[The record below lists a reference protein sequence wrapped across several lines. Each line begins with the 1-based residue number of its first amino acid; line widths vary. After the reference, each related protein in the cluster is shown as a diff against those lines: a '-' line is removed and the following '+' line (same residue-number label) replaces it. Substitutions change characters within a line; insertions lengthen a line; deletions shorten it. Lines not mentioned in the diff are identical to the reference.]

1 MTTLLNFVPML
12 ILVVLAAIA
21 IVLFTGIFA
30 MGGSQ
35 DAHRRFSPTFR
46 NRMMQARVALQI
58 LAVLLFITLIFTP
71 Q

>member
-1 MTTLLNFVPML
+1 ML

-30 MGGSQ
+30 MGGPQ
-35 DAHRRFSPTFR
+35 DVHRRFSPTFR

-58 LAVLLFITLIFTP
+58 LAVLLFIILIFTP